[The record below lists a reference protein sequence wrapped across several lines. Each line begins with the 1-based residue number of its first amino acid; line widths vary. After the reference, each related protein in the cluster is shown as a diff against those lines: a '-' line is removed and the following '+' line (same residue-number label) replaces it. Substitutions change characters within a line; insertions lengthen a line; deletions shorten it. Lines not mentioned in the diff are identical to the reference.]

1 MGREA
6 EILLGDLHFERER
19 RFRHRAEQRREGLAR
34 LEIHGAVL
42 DLEDDVGGERAVE
55 RLELAI
61 RLPGAVLG
69 IVGRIDEGAPDDD
82 AVVRAKRGGKPVGAL
97 GMAAGVVRW
106 AAGWGGNEWGRTFRS
121 RGWGY

>member
-1 MGREA
+1 MR
-6 EILLGDLHFERER
+6 ISDWSSDVCSSDL
-19 RFRHRAEQRREGLAR
+19 LAR

-82 AVVRAKRGGKPVGAL
+82 AVVRAKRGGKHVGAL
-97 GMAAGVVRW
+97 GMAAVIVAGAGLAFRIGLDEE
-106 AAGWGGNEWGRTFRS
+106 AAERS
-121 RGWGY
+121 EEHTSELQSLMRISYAV

>member
-42 DLEDDVGGERAVE
+42 DLEDDVGGELAVE

-69 IVGRIDEGAPDDD
+69 IVGRIDVGTPAYMH
-82 AVVRAKRGGKPVGAL
+82 AVTAHRGGSGKE
-97 GMAAGVVRW
+97 GVT
-106 AAGWGGNEWGRTFRS
+106 GTGGGVCEVE
-121 RGWGY
+121 